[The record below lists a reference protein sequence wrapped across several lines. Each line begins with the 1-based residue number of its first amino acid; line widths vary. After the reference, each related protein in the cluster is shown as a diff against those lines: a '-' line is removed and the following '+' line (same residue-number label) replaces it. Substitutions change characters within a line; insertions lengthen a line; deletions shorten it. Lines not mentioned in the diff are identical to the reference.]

1 MKLNRWQRIGVVLSV
16 VWALGAAYYE
26 RNSQVG
32 RGQKW
37 MEISS
42 QNCQD
47 SNALA
52 KDIPKKDCSK
62 EWEKDFQIFMAPKW
76 EGIAFISLAPIPIG
90 WGMAFLLIRIY
101 RWIKA
106 GAV

>member
-26 RNSQVG
+26 RNSQIEI
-32 RGQKW
+32 GQKW
-37 MEISS
+37 MELTS
-42 QNCQD
+42 QNCHG

-62 EWEKDFQIFMAPKW
+62 EWDKNFQKHMIPRW
-76 EGIAFISLAPIPIG
+76 ENIAVVSLTPIPIG
-90 WGMAFLLIRIY
+90 WGIVFLFIRIY
-101 RWIKA
+101 RWVKA

>member
-16 VWALGAAYYE
+16 VWVLGAAYYE
-26 RNSQVG
+26 RNRQMES
-32 RGQKW
+32 GQTW

-42 QNCQD
+42 QNCHGY
-47 SNALA
+47 NALA

-62 EWEKDFQIFMAPKW
+62 EWDRAFQIHMIPQW
-76 EGIAFISLAPIPIG
+76 ENIAFVSLTPIPIG
-90 WGMAFLLIRIY
+90 WGIVFLFIRIY

>member
-26 RNSQVG
+26 RSSQMES
-32 RGQKW
+32 GQKW

-42 QNCQD
+42 QSCHD

-52 KDIPKKDCSK
+52 INPPKKDCSK
-62 EWEKDFQIFMAPKW
+62 EWEKDFQMFMTPNW
-76 EGIAFISLAPIPIG
+76 EVIAFISIAPIPIG
-90 WGMAFLLIRIY
+90 WGVAFLLIRIY
-101 RWIKA
+101 RWVKA
-106 GAV
+106 GTV